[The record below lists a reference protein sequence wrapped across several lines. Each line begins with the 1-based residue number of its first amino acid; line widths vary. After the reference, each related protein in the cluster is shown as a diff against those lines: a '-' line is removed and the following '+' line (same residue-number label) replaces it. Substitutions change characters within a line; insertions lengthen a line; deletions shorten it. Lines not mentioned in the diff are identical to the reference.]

1 MSRVGNGWDNG
12 LVESFFVT
20 RKIELQQ
27 ERPWATRTDARRDV
41 VQYIEGWYNRRRRHS
56 ALGYLTP
63 LEFEQQQTSR
73 AA

>member
-1 MSRVGNGWDNG
+1 M
-12 LVESFFVT
+12 VESFFAT
-20 RKIELQQ
+20 LKIELQE
-27 ERPWATRTDARRDV
+27 ERPWATHTDARRDV

-63 LEFEQQQTSR
+63 LAFEQQQSPR